1 MLALMGLL
9 LALLSALQY
18 SGVSARFEKLSYDL
32 LLPLQ
37 APKMSDDIVIIDID
51 DRSINELG
59 RWPWSRQLHAQLL
72 DTISPAAPKAIG
84 VDFIFSE
91 PQNPEADRALARA
104 IENNGDTFLI
114 AAPVMPEANS
124 LMAELLPLPDFAAV
138 AAGIGHVEVE
148 LDIDGVNRKLHVYGG
163 IGDGRWPSLALA
175 MLQHGGDLNSNL
187 TALQSRAQSE
197 ELSTAWLRNGR
208 GLTPFSRADDQA
220 KRVSYVDII
229 RGRANIKQLKDKY
242 VLLGVTATGVGDR
255 IATPLY
261 RSHERMPGVELLA
274 QQLNGLLQNRIL
286 QTLPQYAQWLLSM
299 LLLGTVVLAIVLSPV
314 RYGIW
319 LPFIAGAFVYLVSAL
334 LLVFGRLWFEPAATV
349 FCLLL
354 AWPLWAL
361 WRIQTGAMAQQELQ
375 RQLESLSSFNPLTG
389 LPNQKGLEREINRR
403 VGQKESPALALLIC
417 HFNWSGS
424 TSSLYDKSALKA
436 IAERLGQI
444 GCDKLF
450 LAHLSG
456 DEFALLLNERNISE
470 ARELSERVLAS
481 FNRPLAHGRDNLL
494 LSPVIGISRW
504 PEDGGQA
511 DEMLRYAATALFK
524 ARLDDKAAFCFYS
537 ESVGQ
542 EVDARYQL
550 EQALVHAIER
560 VEFEL
565 HFQPQVDVRSNGIV
579 GAEALLRWNNPKLG
593 LISPDS
599 FIPVAEYSR
608 MIGAIGDW
616 VLKKACFELK
626 RLRALGFTDFRM
638 GVNISP
644 QQFSSPNFC
653 SRVKLIVQELGLP
666 PSALLFEVTE
676 KTLMHD
682 LVLAQ
687 RVMGQL
693 NDFGIEFAIDDFG
706 TGYSSLSHLQKLPY
720 QCLKIDQSFVFEL
733 GQSAGAQ
740 ELTTSIIDMA
750 ARLSL
755 DVIAEGIEE
764 PEQEQILVKMGCHNM
779 QGFLYSQALP
789 IDALIELLKQR
800 ELGLAPQPEAA
811 QESA

>member
-1 MLALMGLL
+1 
-9 LALLSALQY
+9 
-18 SGVSARFEKLSYDL
+18 
-32 LLPLQ
+32 
-37 APKMSDDIVIIDID
+37 
-51 DRSINELG
+51 
-59 RWPWSRQLHAQLL
+59 
-72 DTISPAAPKAIG
+72 
-84 VDFIFSE
+84 
-91 PQNPEADRALARA
+91 
-104 IENNGDTFLI
+104 
-114 AAPVMPEANS
+114 
-124 LMAELLPLPDFAAV
+124 
-138 AAGIGHVEVE
+138 
-148 LDIDGVNRKLHVYGG
+148 
-163 IGDGRWPSLALA
+163 
-175 MLQHGGDLNSNL
+175 
-187 TALQSRAQSE
+187 
-197 ELSTAWLRNGR
+197 
-208 GLTPFSRADDQA
+208 
-220 KRVSYVDII
+220 
-229 RGRANIKQLKDKY
+229 
-242 VLLGVTATGVGDR
+242 
-255 IATPLY
+255 
-261 RSHERMPGVELLA
+261 
-274 QQLNGLLQNRIL
+274 
-286 QTLPQYAQWLLSM
+286 
-299 LLLGTVVLAIVLSPV
+299 
-314 RYGIW
+314 
-319 LPFIAGAFVYLVSAL
+319 
-334 LLVFGRLWFEPAATV
+334 
-349 FCLLL
+349 
-354 AWPLWAL
+354 
-361 WRIQTGAMAQQELQ
+361 
-375 RQLESLSSFNPLTG
+375 
-389 LPNQKGLEREINRR
+389 
-403 VGQKESPALALLIC
+403 
-417 HFNWSGS
+417 
-424 TSSLYDKSALKA
+424 
-436 IAERLGQI
+436 
-444 GCDKLF
+444 
-450 LAHLSG
+450 
-456 DEFALLLNERNISE
+456 
-470 ARELSERVLAS
+470 
-481 FNRPLAHGRDNLL
+481 
-494 LSPVIGISRW
+494 
-504 PEDGGQA
+504 
-511 DEMLRYAATALFK
+511 
-524 ARLDDKAAFCFYS
+524 
-537 ESVGQ
+537 
-542 EVDARYQL
+542 
-550 EQALVHAIER
+550 
-560 VEFEL
+560 
-565 HFQPQVDVRSNGIV
+565 VDVRSNGIV

-693 NDFGIEFAIDDFG
+693 TDFGIEFAIDDFG